1 MNGLLKLFIITSFRI
16 KDPGISFK
24 LNSTFLNRVFHRMKK
39 KKLEL
44 ALTCLFMLISVGLP
58 SNIFAYQHLSPFKPS
73 SVSALL
79 VDADNGQILYSEN
92 PHHRMQPASLTKVM
106 TLFLIFDALKQEAVQ
121 LNDEFVISKKAA
133 QKEGSKM
140 YLREGDKI
148 PLVELIKGIAIVSG
162 NDACVAAAE
171 GLYGSERDFVAKMN
185 QKLRDL
191 GLQDSKFQTVDG
203 WPVPE
208 QYTSAYD
215 MVMLAHAYIQEHP
228 KALQYHKLKEFSHAK
243 IVLHNRNGL
252 IFQDPSVD
260 GLKTGH
266 VDEAGY
272 HLVATA
278 ERENRRYIAVV
289 MGAKEIEIREKEAM
303 QLLDYGFNHF
313 ITVRL
318 FNKDEILSHLSV
330 LKGIKGEVGLMPS
343 EDGLITI
350 PISLRKFVTYDFE
363 PSNQHEAPIEI
374 DQELGQVTIS
384 YKKEILKRI
393 PLLASENI
401 QRADTKTLAMESVTS
416 IVVRQKNMLFVIF
429 ILLCVLGMQYLYIRR
444 LRHRLKETNP
454 MGTKIDK
461 QRLDKIL
468 KSYGDQ

>member
-1 MNGLLKLFIITSFRI
+1 MKEKKIELTIAFLFI
-16 KDPGISFK
+16 
-24 LNSTFLNRVFHRMKK
+24 
-39 KKLEL
+39 
-44 ALTCLFMLISVGLP
+44 LISVSLP
-58 SNIFAYQHLSPFKPS
+58 SNIFAYQHSCPFKPS

-79 VDADNGQILYSEN
+79 MDANNGQILYSEN
-92 PHHRMQPASLTKVM
+92 PHNRMQPASLTKVM
-106 TLFLIFDALKQEAVQ
+106 TLFLIFDALNQGIVQ

-140 YLREGDKI
+140 YLREGDKV

-171 GLYGSERDFVAKMN
+171 GLYGSEQDFVAKMN
-185 QKLRDL
+185 QKVQDL

-215 MVMLAHAYIQEHP
+215 MVMLAHAYIREHP
-228 KALQYHKLKEFSHAK
+228 EALQYHKLKEFSHAK

-252 IFQDPSVD
+252 IFKDPSID

-266 VDEAGY
+266 VGEAGY

-289 MGAKEIEIREKEAM
+289 MGADKIEIREKEAM
-303 QLLDYGFNHF
+303 QLLDYGFNNF
-313 ITVRL
+313 VTVRL

-330 LKGIKGEVGLMPS
+330 LKGVKGEVGLMPS
-343 EDGLITI
+343 EDGVITI
-350 PISLRKFVTYDFE
+350 PAGLKEFISYELE
-363 PSNQHEAPIEI
+363 PPNQQEAPVEK

-384 YKKEILKRI
+384 YRKEILQKI
-393 PLLASENI
+393 PLLAGENI
-401 QRADTKTLAMESVTS
+401 QLADTKTLAMESVTS
-416 IVVRQKNMLFVIF
+416 MVSEQKNTLPVIF
-429 ILLCVLGMQYLYIRR
+429 ILLCVLGMQYLYIRK
-444 LRHRLKETNP
+444 LRHRLKEASP
-454 MGTKIDK
+454 IGAEIVK
-461 QRLDKIL
+461 QRFNKIL
-468 KSYGDQ
+468 KSNKDQ